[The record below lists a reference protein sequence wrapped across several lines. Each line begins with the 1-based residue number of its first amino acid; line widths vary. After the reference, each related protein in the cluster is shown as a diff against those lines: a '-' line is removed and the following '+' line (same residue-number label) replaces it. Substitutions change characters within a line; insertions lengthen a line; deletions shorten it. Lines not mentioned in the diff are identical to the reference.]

1 MVFYYVYTVSFG
13 NTLLTVYIFRKISD
27 NAALFSCIHS
37 VLEGFFV
44 GNTTVIA
51 IAGPSA
57 SGKSLFAST
66 VYQELVAELGGER
79 ISVLS
84 EDAYYRDQSHLAID
98 QRVLT
103 NYDHPSA
110 FEHELLVEHLKK
122 LRAGETV
129 HMPQYS
135 YREHTRVEETIEVT
149 PARVILVEGIL
160 LLNDPALR
168 EQFDISVFMDTPLDI
183 CLLRR
188 INRDIEERGR
198 SLTSIT
204 EQYEN
209 YVRPAFF
216 NFISPSKNY
225 ADLVVTRGG
234 QNEIAIDI
242 IKTKIRQLLAE

>member
-1 MVFYYVYTVSFG
+1 MG
-13 NTLLTVYIFRKISD
+13 L
-27 NAALFSCIHS
+27 S
-37 VLEGFFV
+37 VGK
-44 GNTTVIA
+44 TTIIA

-84 EDAYYRDQSHLAID
+84 EDAYYRDQSHLSLD

-110 FEHELLVEHLKK
+110 FEHELLTKHLQQ
-122 LRAGETV
+122 LRDGNAV
-129 HMPQYS
+129 DMPQYS
-135 YREHTRVEETIEVT
+135 YKEHTRLEQTIQVT

-160 LLNDPALR
+160 LLCDPRLR

-188 INRDIEERGR
+188 INRDIERRGR
-198 SLTSIT
+198 SLSSIT

-216 NFISPSKNY
+216 EFIFPSKQF

>member
-1 MVFYYVYTVSFG
+1 MG
-13 NTLLTVYIFRKISD
+13 K
-27 NAALFSCIHS
+27 
-37 VLEGFFV
+37 
-44 GNTTVIA
+44 TTIIA

-84 EDAYYRDQSHLAID
+84 EDAYYRDQSHLSLE

-110 FEHELLVEHLKK
+110 FEHELLAAHMQQ
-122 LRAGETV
+122 LRNGEAV

-135 YREHTRVEETIEVT
+135 YKEHTRVAETIPVT

-160 LLNDPALR
+160 LLCDAKLR

-188 INRDIEERGR
+188 INRDIEKRGR
-198 SLTSIT
+198 SLASIT
-204 EQYEN
+204 EQYEH

-216 NFISPSKNY
+216 EFIAPSKQF

>member
-1 MVFYYVYTVSFG
+1 MG
-13 NTLLTVYIFRKISD
+13 K
-27 NAALFSCIHS
+27 
-37 VLEGFFV
+37 
-44 GNTTVIA
+44 TTIIA

-84 EDAYYRDQSHLAID
+84 EDAYYRDQSHLSLD

-110 FEHELLVEHLKK
+110 FEHELLTKHLQQ
-122 LRAGETV
+122 LRDGNAV
-129 HMPQYS
+129 DMPQYS
-135 YREHTRVEETIEVT
+135 YKEHTRLEQTIQVT

-160 LLNDPALR
+160 LLCDPRLR

-188 INRDIEERGR
+188 INRDIERRGR
-198 SLTSIT
+198 SLSSIT

-216 NFISPSKNY
+216 EFIFPSKQF

>member
-1 MVFYYVYTVSFG
+1 MG
-13 NTLLTVYIFRKISD
+13 K
-27 NAALFSCIHS
+27 
-37 VLEGFFV
+37 
-44 GNTTVIA
+44 TTVIA

-84 EDAYYRDQSHLAID
+84 EDAYYRDQSHLSLD

-110 FEHELLVEHLKK
+110 FEHELLASHLQSLRDGEAVE
-122 LRAGETV
+122 
-129 HMPQYS
+129 MPQYS
-135 YREHTRVEETIEVT
+135 YKEHTRVKDTIPVT

-160 LLNDPALR
+160 LLCDPKLR

-188 INRDIEERGR
+188 INRDIEMRGR
-198 SLTSIT
+198 SLSSIT
-204 EQYEN
+204 EQYEH

-216 NFISPSKNY
+216 EFIAPSKQF

>member
-1 MVFYYVYTVSFG
+1 MG
-13 NTLLTVYIFRKISD
+13 K
-27 NAALFSCIHS
+27 
-37 VLEGFFV
+37 
-44 GNTTVIA
+44 TTIIA

-66 VYQELVAELGGER
+66 VYQELVAELGGDG

-84 EDAYYRDQSHLAID
+84 EDAYYRDQSHLALD

-110 FEHELLVEHLKK
+110 FEHELLEQHLQQ
-122 LRAGETV
+122 LRTGEV
-129 HMPQYS
+129 IHMPQYS
-135 YREHTRVEETIEVT
+135 YREHTRVGDTIKVK

-160 LLNDPALR
+160 LLSDASLR
-168 EQFDISVFMDTPLDI
+168 KQFDISVFMDTPLDI

-188 INRDIEERGR
+188 INRDIEQRGR
-198 SLTSIT
+198 SLNSIT

-216 NFISPSKNY
+216 DFIAPSKQH